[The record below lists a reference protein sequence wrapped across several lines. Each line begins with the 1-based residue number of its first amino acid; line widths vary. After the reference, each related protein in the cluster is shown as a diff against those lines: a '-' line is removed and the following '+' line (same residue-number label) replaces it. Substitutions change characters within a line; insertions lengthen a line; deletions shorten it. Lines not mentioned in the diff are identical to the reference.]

1 VDEMRVAEMVEH
13 TDAGCGQDIKIAA
26 VIVLYYP
33 DEAML
38 RRLLGSLAD
47 QVTALYAIDNT
58 PGSQGLWPLGSG
70 HQAFPIDYVP
80 LGENRGLAEAQNIGI
95 EMSMSGGYSHVLL
108 LDQDS
113 APSPE
118 MVNRIL
124 AAEQTLLKT
133 NDKVAAVVPQ
143 ILDGRTGRHPCAY
156 RYRWLGARK
165 LYRDVDSST
174 PVQTDFFLASGAVIR
189 TSVFRELGMMR
200 SDLVIDH
207 VDTEWALRAHT
218 AGYRSY
224 CVPNATLLH
233 TLGDGSKRIMGKDVY
248 LYSDIRYYYRLRN
261 EVYLLKLRTM
271 GLNWRLY
278 ILPMIPYH
286 FILYSML
293 SKNRL
298 RAARL
303 LMKAI
308 WDGLNGKLGHLTGAS
323 T

>member
-1 VDEMRVAEMVEH
+1 MRVAEMVEH
-13 TDAGCGQDIKIAA
+13 RDASREQDITIAA
-26 VIVLYYP
+26 VVVMYFP
-33 DEAML
+33 DEAL
-38 RRLLGSLAD
+38 IRRLLESLAH
-47 QVTALYAIDNT
+47 QVNTLFAIDNT
-58 PGSQGLWPLGSG
+58 PGSEGLWPFRSE
-70 HQAFPIDYVP
+70 HQAVPVAYVP
-80 LGENRGLAEAQNIGI
+80 LGKNRGLAEAQNIGI
-95 EMSMSGGYSHVLL
+95 EMSLSGGYSHVLL

-113 APSPE
+113 ALSPE
-118 MVNRIL
+118 MMSRIL
-124 AAEQTLLKT
+124 AAEQTLRKK
-133 NDKVAAVVPQ
+133 NDKIAAVVPQ
-143 ILDGRTGRHPCAY
+143 ILDGRTGRHPCSY
-156 RYRWLGARK
+156 RYGWLGAQK

-200 SDLVIDH
+200 SDLLIDH

-233 TLGDGSKRIMGKDVY
+233 TIGDGSKRIMGKDVY

-261 EVYLLKLRTM
+261 EVYLSRLRTM
-271 GLNWRLY
+271 GLNWRIY

-286 FILYSML
+286 FLLYSML

-298 RAARL
+298 RAAGL

-308 WDGLNGKLGHLTGAS
+308 WDGLNGKLGHLTGVPM
-323 T
+323 